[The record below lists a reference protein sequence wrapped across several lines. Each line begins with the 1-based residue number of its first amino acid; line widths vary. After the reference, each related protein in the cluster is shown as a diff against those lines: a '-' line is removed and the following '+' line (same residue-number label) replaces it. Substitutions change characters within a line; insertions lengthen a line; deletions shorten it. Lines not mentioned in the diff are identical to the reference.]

1 MLTSA
6 FPGVSKPYTAP
17 VAGYLIVM
25 NKQSG
30 FTLLELVIAMAI
42 FALLGLA
49 SWGLF
54 DGVVRVKRGTTEHER
69 EFRSLQRAVAVIER
83 DVLHAT
89 DQPVVLQQ
97 SVLQLQRSH
106 WRNPL
111 DQPRSE
117 RQLLT
122 YRLDNGTL
130 WRESQGEGVPSVQRQ
145 KLLGDVRDLSWRVFD
160 AQSGWSS
167 DWPSGRGVKR
177 PMAVEV
183 QFSTGRFEAIRR
195 VLLLPGALP

>member
-1 MLTSA
+1 
-6 FPGVSKPYTAP
+6 
-17 VAGYLIVM
+17 M

-54 DGVVRVKRGTTEHER
+54 DGVVRVQQGTTAHER
-69 EFRSLQRAVAVIER
+69 EFRALQRAVAVIER
-83 DVLHAT
+83 DLFHVTEQPLVLEQT
-89 DQPVVLQQ
+89 
-97 SVLQLQRSH
+97 SLQLQRSH

-117 RQLLT
+117 RQTLT

-130 WRESQGEGVPSVQRQ
+130 WRESQGEGEQLMQRQ
-145 KLLGDVRDLSWRVFD
+145 KLLEDVRSLSWRLFERD
-160 AQSGWSS
+160 SGWRN
-167 DWPSGRGVKR
+167 DWPSARDATAA
-177 PMAVEV
+177 MAVEV
-183 QFSTGRFEAIRR
+183 HVSVGRFEAIRR

>member
-1 MLTSA
+1 
-6 FPGVSKPYTAP
+6 
-17 VAGYLIVM
+17 M

-42 FALLGLA
+42 FVLLGLA

-54 DGVVRVKRGTTEHER
+54 DGVVRVQRGTTEHER